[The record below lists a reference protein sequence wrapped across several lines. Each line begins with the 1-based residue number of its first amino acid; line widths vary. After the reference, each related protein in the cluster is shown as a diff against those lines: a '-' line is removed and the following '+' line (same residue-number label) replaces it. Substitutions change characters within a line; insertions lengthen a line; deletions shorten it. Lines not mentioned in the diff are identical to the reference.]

1 MNDTI
6 WQVLLFVVVVGV
18 VIEALMILALMRQ
31 VGGLMLQVRP
41 GRVGDLDGGPAIG
54 SKVTIPGVE
63 LAKPTL
69 VSFVSPD
76 CAMCEEVGKAIPV
89 VAANYPELE
98 MLSIVGGAVGPDRDR
113 YLTMLGD
120 GARTDLTQMLERWEV
135 PGTPFAVAIDAE
147 GYVQR
152 SGIVNT
158 LDQLE
163 SLAEAIAAP
172 ANESSLPTREPAVI

>member
-1 MNDTI
+1 MNETI
-6 WQVLLFVVVVGV
+6 WQVLLFLVVVAV

-41 GRVGDLDGGPAIG
+41 GRVGELDGGPAIG
-54 SKVTIPGVE
+54 SHVTIPGVE
-63 LAKPTL
+63 LVKPTL
-69 VSFVSPD
+69 VSFVSPN
-76 CAMCEEVGKAIPV
+76 CGMCEEVGKAIPV

-98 MLSIVGGAVGPDRDR
+98 VLSIVGGAVGPDRDR
-113 YLTMLGD
+113 YLAMLGR

-135 PGTPFAVAIDAE
+135 PGTPFVVAIDAD

-163 SLAEAIAAP
+163 SLAETITAGAT
-172 ANESSLPTREPAVI
+172 ESSVPSREPAVI